1 MFARDIRRL
10 RPQRYR
16 AKLQSQ
22 PRRFDLIVLGIV
34 VALTLVGL
42 LMVYD
47 ASVVEA
53 YRDFSDKYYFA
64 KLQAVWA
71 LVGFTSLVIAS
82 LIPLSLIKKL
92 TLPFFVLSILLLVVV
107 LVPGVGSEVQ
117 GARRWISLGSFTLQ
131 PSEVVKL
138 GFILYLA
145 TWLEKK
151 QHFWPFV
158 ILSGIILTLMM
169 AQPDL
174 GTAIVLMGT
183 GLVMYFLSGAPAL
196 TLFTL
201 VTVGVAAGLAL
212 VLSSPYRKERLLTFL
227 NPTSD
232 PLGASYHIRQVLI
245 ALGSGGLLGLGVG
258 RSRQK
263 YEYLPEAT
271 TDSIFAVLAEE
282 VGFVG
287 SLIVIALFLWLIYR
301 GFAIAK
307 KAKTP
312 FSQLLAAGITAWIG
326 SQALLNLAA
335 MVALVPLTGIP
346 LPFISYGGS
355 SLVTVLTATGM
366 LLNISHHDT

>member
-16 AKLQSQ
+16 AKLQNQ
-22 PRRFDLIVLGIV
+22 PRQFDFIVLGIV
-34 VALTLVGL
+34 IALTLVGL

-47 ASVVEA
+47 ASVIEA

-64 KLQAVWA
+64 KLQAMWA
-71 LVGFTSLVIAS
+71 LVGFVSLVGAS
-82 LIPLSLIKKL
+82 LVPLSLIKKL
-92 TLPFFVLSILLLVVV
+92 TLPFFALSIFLLIIV
-107 LVPGVGSEVQ
+107 LIPGIGSEVQ
-117 GARRWISLGSFTLQ
+117 GARRWISLGTFTLQ

-151 QHFWPFV
+151 QRFWPFV
-158 ILSGIILTLMM
+158 VLSGLILTLMM

-196 TLFTL
+196 TLFAL
-201 VTVGVAAGLAL
+201 VTGGALAGLAL
-212 VLSSPYRKERLLTFL
+212 ILTSPYRKERLLTFL

-287 SLIVIALFLWLIYR
+287 SVVVIALFLWLIYR
-301 GFAIAK
+301 GFSIARA
-307 KAKTP
+307 AKTP
-312 FSQLLAAGITAWIG
+312 FNQLLAAGITAWIG

-355 SLVTVLTATGM
+355 SLVTVLTATGI
-366 LLNISHHDT
+366 LLNISRHES